1 MKTLDEE
8 GKYFLSNRCC
18 IICKHCFY
26 TGLPGAYG
34 CIYRI
39 FTDIYD
45 TCDKWEMSDEIGADD
60 ENAR

>member
-8 GKYFLSNRCC
+8 EQALVTNRCC

-34 CIYRI
+34 CTYRF

-45 TCDKWEMSDEIGADD
+45 TCDKWELKEDED
-60 ENAR
+60 NMHKK